1 MTSWQDLTA
10 TFGSRR
16 VTVRLQPYPPGA
28 RIPIEPCVLFGK
40 ETMFKKNASPV
51 SALWLAAFL
60 AGGFAFLPG
69 GCTSNPGSVGS
80 SSSSGGLSTGGS
92 TLVIDLSQGG
102 ASGTGAS
109 AGSGGVGSST
119 APIPFP
125 PDGFDPAIPADT
137 GAYSTSNNPL
147 AFSADGGSTVIP
159 NQGNGTNCGNVLIGV
174 VRDFKRGDDPTE
186 YPGGHPD
193 FNTRNGSGQTGIVMS
208 TLGTDGKPVY
218 NADSMNTLACTL
230 NGSKAPAPCTTGKAN
245 FDQWYRDSPGTNYTF
260 LAAYQFVPDN
270 AGVVYTFDAPAYF
283 PIDDKGFGDQGLTDD
298 QGKPHNYGFT
308 TELHTSFTYN
318 GGETFSFTG
327 DDDLWVFINGKL
339 AIDLGGMHTSQS
351 KTVNLDDSAT
361 ELGIT
366 KGQSYPLD
374 FFNAER
380 HTTASHCKIQTTMRF
395 TNCGTVSVVY
405 IP

>member
-1 MTSWQDLTA
+1 
-10 TFGSRR
+10 
-16 VTVRLQPYPPGA
+16 
-28 RIPIEPCVLFGK
+28 
-40 ETMFKKNASPV
+40 MFKKNASPV

-60 AGGFAFLPG
+60 AGGFAILPG